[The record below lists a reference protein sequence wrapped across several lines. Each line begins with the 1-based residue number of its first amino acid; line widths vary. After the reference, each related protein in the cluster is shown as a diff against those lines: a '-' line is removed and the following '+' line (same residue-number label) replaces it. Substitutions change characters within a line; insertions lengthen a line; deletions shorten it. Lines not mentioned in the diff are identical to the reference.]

1 MFNDDIDVMPMN
13 CCTLQLGTCVL
24 FRRIS
29 AASRIASCS
38 KIAGDEGSMVDL
50 EEVIGWAYEA
60 VRSGEA
66 EGAHLDFSRESV
78 GRLEELLQHVHES
91 RNWDDVDDM
100 DAWSMACRYGAYLGE
115 TMLRNDFGRLGF
127 AWGEDSDGEPCLKPT
142 AEATG
147 SGATVSRIV
156 PIFKCFK
163 RLRSGSSES
172 VIRFY
177 ASCLSVVNGQRQAEI
192 LERLEKPTD
201 EKPDEQADV
210 WEGQPVVEPGSQDGS
225 WTFGMHQLMKGR
237 RFSFELPDQ
246 YTLIP
251 DSDGRQ
257 LARYTQGIEDES
269 ECPEIIYSA
278 MEGDLPGET
287 KEALSNDIIPE
298 ARVQLMRKALYG
310 SEAAN
315 GASRVLE
322 DWVVEGRNCQVIVFE
337 VRQPSTLETASENY
351 EYVVL
356 PVAYDHEDFLRLTDA
371 WGHFGEGQLK
381 KIALSLAGTIELDA
395 LVNLRRL
402 HELETFCE
410 GAADADAF
418 CECIAAVANMLN
430 LSNNERMNANLWR
443 AVRASNNTSA
453 ALLANY
459 GMQRIQAEA
468 YNAGLNEA
476 VTYYGLFV
484 RALENQAELGTE
496 GLGRMIDV
504 VERYADVFIVDHVTI
519 DGDEEGTKA
528 VNELGIISIPLA
540 YETLRGRLAAVKDAN
555 EASPH
560 LSLSSLTEAIAECA
574 DSHGY
579 CDYQCILDKTGD
591 TSTPEEVNALLEQCW
606 RDGLLRMRM
615 TGSET
620 RYALRWSDDE
630 WHEVCDEENARF
642 DAEQEA
648 REKQNQLEHHRR
660 MEQEIAARKTSLDAI
675 KKSVEDT
682 EESMS
687 SLEKTIAESRGN
699 LGQLQEAALEAYD
712 VAKSISDEANGL
724 GLFAFGRKRELRE
737 KLAVAQDYAEQKRKA
752 VQDAK
757 DEISRLESEKERL
770 RSDLLQQER
779 ALRDADVEIT
789 DLEHLLSENPEP
801 LAVDL
806 QERVIDMMMIWASP
820 ITPAWCVENVAGIE
834 SELTAMGILKDLIR
848 SSHLMEIDKGV
859 YALAPTAQS

>member
-1 MFNDDIDVMPMN
+1 
-13 CCTLQLGTCVL
+13 
-24 FRRIS
+24 
-29 AASRIASCS
+29 
-38 KIAGDEGSMVDL
+38 MVDL

-60 VRSGEA
+60 ARSDEA
-66 EGAHLDFSRESV
+66 EGARLDFSRESI

-147 SGATVSRIV
+147 AAATVSRIV

-163 RLRSGSSES
+163 RLRSGSNES
-172 VIRFY
+172 VMRFY

-192 LERLEKPTD
+192 LERLEKPTG

-237 RFSFELPDQ
+237 RFSVELPDQ

-287 KEALSNDIIPE
+287 KETLSNDIIPE

-371 WGHFGEGQLK
+371 WGYFGEGQLK

-395 LVNLRRL
+395 LVNLRRP
-402 HELETFCE
+402 HELELFCE
-410 GAADADAF
+410 EAADADAF
-418 CECIAAVANMLN
+418 CECITAVANMLN
-430 LSNNERMNANLWR
+430 LSNNERMNADLWR
-443 AVRASNNTSA
+443 AIRAADNTPA
-453 ALLANY
+453 ALLANR

-484 RALENQAELGTE
+484 RALEKQAELGTE
-496 GLGRMIDV
+496 GLGQMIDV
-504 VERYADVFIVDHVTI
+504 VERYADAFIVDHVTL
-519 DGDEEGTKA
+519 DGDEDGTKA
-528 VNELGIISIPLA
+528 VNELGIISIPTA
-540 YETLRGRLAAVKDAN
+540 YEPLRGRLAAVKGAH
-555 EASPH
+555 EASHH
-560 LSLSSLTEAIAECA
+560 LSVSSLTEAIAECA
-574 DSHGY
+574 DSEGY
-579 CDYQCILDKTGD
+579 CDYQCILDMVGD
-591 TSTPEEVNALLEQCW
+591 ISTPEELDQLLEQCW
-606 RDGLLRMRM
+606 RDGLLRMMM
-615 TGSET
+615 TSCGA
-620 RYALRWSDDE
+620 RYALCWSDSE
-630 WHEVCDEENARF
+630 WHVVRDEENARF

-660 MEQEIAARKTSLDAI
+660 IEQEIAVRKASLDAI
-675 KKSVEDT
+675 RKSVEDAK
-682 EESMS
+682 ESMS
-687 SLEKTIAESRGN
+687 FLNKTIAENRGN

-712 VAKSISDEANGL
+712 VAKSISDEVNGL

-737 KLAVAQDYAEQKRKA
+737 KLAVAQDHAEQKRKA
-752 VQDAK
+752 VQEAK
-757 DEISRLESEKERL
+757 DEISRLESEEEKL
-770 RSDLLQQER
+770 RGYFLQQEG

-789 DLEHLLSENPEP
+789 NLERLLSENPEP

-806 QERVIDMMMIWASP
+806 QERVIDMMKIWACP
-820 ITPAWCVENVAGIE
+820 VTPAWCTENVAGVE
-834 SELTAMGILKDLIR
+834 SELAATEILENLTRSSYLMGID
-848 SSHLMEIDKGV
+848 EGV
-859 YALAPTAQS
+859 YALATTAQS